1 MSISK
6 FCIQHK
12 VMTPLAAIMVSIFGL
27 TFVSQLQMALM
38 PDMNY
43 PAAVVV
49 CYYNGAS
56 PSDMEE
62 LVTRPLEEAVMSVSG
77 VDEVSSTSADS
88 MSQIQ
93 VTYVE
98 GTDLDIAAT
107 KLREQFDMLTLPD
120 GARAPSRSLSKHMN
134 ISDMMPTAMI
144 ALSGDNLASLQ
155 RLAEDTVVPALERID
170 GVASVE
176 VSGGVTEQ
184 IDVRLDA
191 TRAGRAGVFK

>member
-1 MSISK
+1 
-6 FCIQHK
+6 
-12 VMTPLAAIMVSIFGL
+12 
-27 TFVSQLQMALM
+27 MALM

-107 KLREQFDMLTLPD
+107 KLREQFDMLTRCLTATKPVIVN
-120 GARAPSRSLSKHMN
+120 MN

-144 ALSGDNLASLQ
+144 ALSGDNLASL
-155 RLAEDTVVPALERID
+155 A
-170 GVASVE
+170 ASCRRY
-176 VSGGVTEQ
+176 GGSCVGT
-184 IDVRLDA
+184 DRRCGPVWKSA
-191 TRAGRAGVFK
+191 AA